1 MKPDHTLY
9 GIIGPDHVRGRDMV
23 AMAEAAARG
32 GMTLLQYRD
41 KHSDTRTLVENAR
54 LLKAALA
61 PFSVPLLIND
71 RVDVALAS
79 GADGVHLGQSDM
91 APVDA
96 RRLLGPDAIIGWTLK
111 NVAHAHA
118 LRDQP
123 VDYATIGG
131 VFATTSKENL
141 DPPVGLD
148 GFQAILKIAQSSK
161 TIPIGAI
168 AGITPENAPAV
179 MKAGAAGIA
188 VIGAIFMAG
197 NPEQAARDL
206 RGVVEVN
213 RSVAA

>member
-23 AMAEAAARG
+23 AMAEAGARG

-71 RVDVALAS
+71 RVDVALAA

-111 NVAHAHA
+111 NTAHAEA
-118 LRDQP
+118 LRHQP

-131 VFATTSKENL
+131 VFATTSKDNP
-141 DPPVGLD
+141 DPPVALD
-148 GFQAILKIAQSSK
+148 GFQAILKIARSSK

-188 VIGAIFMAG
+188 VIGAIFMADS
-197 NPEQAARDL
+197 PEQAARDL
-206 RGVVEVN
+206 RGIVEAN
-213 RSVAA
+213 RSAAT